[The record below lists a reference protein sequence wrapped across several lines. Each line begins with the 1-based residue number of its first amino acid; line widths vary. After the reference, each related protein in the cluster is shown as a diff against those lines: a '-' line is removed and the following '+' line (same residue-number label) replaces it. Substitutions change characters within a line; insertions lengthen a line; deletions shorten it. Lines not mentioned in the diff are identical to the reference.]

1 MEWKQTHLQA
11 ELLQLSGS
19 EVGKISTI
27 PKIALVN
34 QFHSFCRPIVHR
46 ARCYFSTGFLHGL
59 PTHILQGSCSN
70 AVSSKVVTE
79 LRCSGVHWIGGLI
92 SLWQSASLGYIL
104 QTRSYFYLA
113 LDCTVLTL
121 APDDTCRQVPWEHN
135 HVLS

>member
-34 QFHSFCRPIVHR
+34 QFHSFAAPL
-46 ARCYFSTGFLHGL
+46 STEPGATSPQDLHGL
-59 PTHILQGSCSN
+59 PTHILQGSCSY

-79 LRCSGVHWIGGLI
+79 PRCSGVHWIGGLI

-104 QTRSYFYLA
+104 QTRSYFDLA
-113 LDCTVLTL
+113 LDCTILTL
-121 APDDTCRQVPWEHN
+121 APGDTCRQVPWEHN
-135 HVLS
+135 HVLG